1 MLIDSTEVIDAPYC
15 LCNVILKT
23 EKTQPTLIY
32 NKQTGSYQLYCKKC
46 GFKTYSS
53 QNKQS
58 VIADWFYSNRAGD
71 AHIKSCW
78 IERYNKQQGTAIT
91 GGRMLP
97 PRGNNQ
103 CLKR

>member
-1 MLIDSTEVIDAPYC
+1 MLTENNETITDAPVC

-23 EKTQPTLIY
+23 EKTKPTLIY
-32 NKQTGSYQLYCKKC
+32 NQNSDSYQLYCKKC

-58 VIADWFYSNRAGD
+58 VIADWFYSNRPGD

-91 GGRMLP
+91 SGDVTPLRRNL
-97 PRGNNQ
+97 NV
-103 CLKR
+103 